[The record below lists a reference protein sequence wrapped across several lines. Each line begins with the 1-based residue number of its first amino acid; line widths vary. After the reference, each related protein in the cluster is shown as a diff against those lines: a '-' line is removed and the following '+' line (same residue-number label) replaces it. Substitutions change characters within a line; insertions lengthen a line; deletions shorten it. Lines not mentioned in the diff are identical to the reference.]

1 LGNGIG
7 AQRVDFIA
15 VPTTNVERAA
25 EFYERAD
32 GTTP

>member
-15 VPTTNVERAA
+15 VPTTVERAA